1 MSVKL
6 ATPDALLRFLASV
19 EADFPGRV
27 YPLSATVTSSTKPRR
42 PRSTR
47 TTTHIQYGLI
57 IAANLGSETL
67 VAPGA
72 GPLPQPLAQYS
83 NADLGY
89 V

>member
-1 MSVKL
+1 MSTKL
-6 ATPDALLRFLASV
+6 HTPDDVVRFLASV

-27 YPLSATVTSSTKPRR
+27 YPLSGVVTLSMKPRS

-47 TTTHIQYGLI
+47 TTTRIQYGLI
-57 IAANLGSETL
+57 LSSNLGSEIL
-67 VAPGA
+67 PDPGA
-72 GPLPQPLAQYS
+72 GPVPRPLAQYS